1 MGVYLL
7 RRLVVSI
14 AAAWVVLTVT
24 FMLIHALPGGPFG
37 PRILPLA
44 RAVLGAKAG
53 LNRPLWSQ
61 YLVFMAHLARGQL
74 GQSIPDG
81 VPVRTLLAE
90 TLPVSASLAALA
102 LVWGLPVGL
111 ATGFWVG
118 WREHVSG
125 SDPVSSAMGLLG
137 SLVVSV
143 PAFVVAVVGDW
154 LLGLHWHLLPLSG
167 WGTARDLVLPVLSL
181 GLFPMGAA
189 FRLVRA
195 ETRTAC
201 TQPWWVAVQARGL
214 GSSMR
219 TRYLLRSSLR
229 PLLAVLPIL
238 GAGLLTGTLVVE
250 PIFGIPGLGSA
261 MLSAIGHDDTP
272 VVLGGV
278 LAVIA
283 TYLALSLL
291 VDLVLAL
298 LDPRTSPWR
307 TGEVDRRVRLRPS
320 SPGRRPIPDGAVAI
334 RRFLA
339 HDLPRAKAPP
349 VRAIRR
355 RIGSRTQR
363 WALLLLV
370 SLVFGCVCVLWLDP
384 FPYWQQNLLAGN
396 LGPSW
401 AHWLGTDA
409 LGRDLLARLAAG
421 ALVSLGVATFSA
433 LLDVL
438 VGVPVGMLLG
448 WYTDRNGIGSAVLDL
463 LSSVPMLL
471 IALGL
476 LALFGP
482 GLPALVG
489 ALAVGGWL
497 PMARVARA
505 ETDAIRR
512 RGFVQ
517 ALRGLG
523 LPTVSIWWRHVL
535 PHLIDPI
542 VANVGLTVPGAV
554 FAEAVL
560 SFWGIGVQPPLPSL
574 GRLIADGYQVLS
586 LYPRETLLP
595 LLVVV
600 WIVWGFQLLVD
611 SRVPRAG
618 AGGAGR

>member
-1 MGVYLL
+1 MYLL

-14 AAAWVVLTVT
+14 AAAWAVLTIT
-24 FMLIHALPGGPFG
+24 FVLIHALPGGPFG

-44 RAVLGAKAG
+44 RAVLGAREG
-53 LNRPLWSQ
+53 LNRPLWVQ
-61 YLVFMAHLARGQL
+61 YVVFLGNLSRGQL
-74 GQSIPDG
+74 GRSITTG
-81 VPVRTLLAE
+81 IPVRTILGE
-90 TLPVSASLAALA
+90 TLPVSGSLAALA
-102 LVWGLPVGL
+102 LLWGLPVGA

-118 WREHVSG
+118 RRENG
-125 SDPVSSAMGLLG
+125 RRRDPVSTAMGVVG
-137 SLVVSV
+137 SLAVSV

-154 LLGLHWHLLPLSG
+154 LLGLHWRLLPLSG
-167 WGTARDLVLPVLSL
+167 WGTAADLVLPVLSL

-195 ETRTAC
+195 ETKTAC
-201 TQPWWVAVQARGL
+201 TQPWWASVQARGL
-214 GSSMR
+214 GPGMR
-219 TRYLLRSSLR
+219 ARYLLRSVLR

-238 GAGLLTGTLVVE
+238 GAGLLTGTLVIE
-250 PIFGIPGLGSA
+250 PIFGIPGLGME
-261 MLSAIGHDDTP
+261 MLSAIGHEDTP

-278 LAVIA
+278 FAVIA
-283 TYLALSLL
+283 AYLALSLV
-291 VDLVLAL
+291 VDLVLVL
-298 LDPRTSPWR
+298 LDPRTSP
-307 TGEVDRRVRLRPS
+307 LRPAEVERPPHP
-320 SPGRRPIPDGAVAI
+320 SPQILHWIPIPGAATAV
-334 RRFLA
+334 RHFLA
-339 HDLPRAKAPP
+339 HDLPRPSVA
-349 VRAIRR
+349 RAHATPRHT
-355 RIGSRTQR
+355 GSPTQR
-363 WALLLLV
+363 FAATLLL
-370 SLVFGCVCVLWLDP
+370 SLVVGCFCVLGLDP
-384 FPYWQQNLLAGN
+384 FPYWQQNLFAGN

-421 ALVSLGVATFSA
+421 ALVSLGVAAFSA

-438 VGVPVGMLLG
+438 VGVPVGVMLG
-448 WYTDRNGIGSAVLDL
+448 WYSDRNGLGSAVLDL

-471 IALGL
+471 IAFGL
-476 LALFGP
+476 LALLGP
-482 GLPALVG
+482 GLPALIV

-505 ETDAIRR
+505 ETSAIRQ

-517 ALRGLG
+517 ALQGLG
-523 LPTVSIWWRHVL
+523 LSTRAIWWRHVI

-542 VANVGLTVPGAV
+542 AANVGLTVPGAV

-600 WIVWGFQLLVD
+600 WIVWGFQFLVD

-618 AGGAGR
+618 VGGAGR